1 MPNAAAAT
9 TDLKDTLE
17 EMRASV
23 AARGARKG
31 LAGAIEKAMLGLL
44 ELFLALLADFRA
56 GRLAPPAPASESGE
70 DGVVSYPSPSRT
82 GAHLCQQKW
91 EPAAGPAPRVKPGG
105 DASLSPKGLQGAN
118 GAGDGGETVVAA
130 ASQGVELSHRG
141 DPPRPHGRALA
152 PTPDMKKEGPA
163 EPGLLRAS
171 LRSRRFRTA
180 TRAHSAA
187 RAAVGGGARQ
197 GFPALQVACK
207 RPDSKNGA
215 EMHSVSK
222 I

>member
-1 MPNAAAAT
+1 MSNAAAAT
-9 TDLKDTLE
+9 TDLKDTLA

-44 ELFLALLADFRA
+44 ELLLALLADFRA
-56 GRLAPPAPASESGE
+56 GRLALPAPASESGE
-70 DGVVSYPSPSRT
+70 DAVVSYPSPSRT

-91 EPAAGPAPRVKPGG
+91 EPVAGPAPRVKPGG

-141 DPPRPHGRALA
+141 DHPRPPGRALA
-152 PTPDMKKEGPA
+152 PTPDMEKEGPA

-171 LRSRRFRTA
+171 LLSLRFRTA
-180 TRAHSAA
+180 SRAHSAA
-187 RAAVGGGARQ
+187 RAAVAEAPGRAFPPCRLRANGQIQKMGFGAR
-197 GFPALQVACK
+197 GI
-207 RPDSKNGA
+207 RPK
-215 EMHSVSK
+215 
-222 I
+222 